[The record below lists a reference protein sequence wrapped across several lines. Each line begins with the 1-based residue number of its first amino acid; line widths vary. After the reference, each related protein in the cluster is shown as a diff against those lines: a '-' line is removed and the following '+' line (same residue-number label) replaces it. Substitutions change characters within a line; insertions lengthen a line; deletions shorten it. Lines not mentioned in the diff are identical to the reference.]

1 MLKRVLTALLLLPFS
16 QSASQLPFSQA
27 AAALPS
33 SQAALPLFQVAAPLP
48 SSQVAPPLPPGH
60 IVRPGD
66 TLSAIA
72 DLYHLRTA
80 DLRRWNSLTRDEVL
94 RPDGALRLSGSD
106 QYRPAWA
113 TRVETVTATEAN
125 GDPAKKCPVPPESLR
140 RVWVRYTDFN
150 GVVHD
155 GNLIV
160 HQSIVPATQRAFALL
175 YAWHF
180 PVMAMA
186 PAPGFPD
193 RSVLT
198 SGYECRTVA
207 GTTKWSQHA
216 YGLAIDVNPRQN
228 PMIRGTYLDPPHS
241 EPWIRRLPYR
251 TGMIH
256 DNGAELAFTT
266 NGFAWGGRWHSLKD
280 YMHFSPTNL

>member
-1 MLKRVLTALLLLPFS
+1 MLTRLLAAALLLTP
-16 QSASQLPFSQA
+16 AVPARA
-27 AAALPS
+27 AT
-33 SQAALPLFQVAAPLP
+33 PLP
-48 SSQVAPPLPPGH
+48 PAHIVLAPAVAGRTASPLPPGH

-66 TLSAIA
+66 TLATIA
-72 DLYHLRTA
+72 GHYHLRVA
-80 DLRRWNSLTRDEVL
+80 DLRRWNGLSPGQEPH
-94 RPDGALRLSGSD
+94 PDAAILLSGTG
-106 QYRPAWA
+106 REWPAWA
-113 TRVETVTATEAN
+113 SRVEPVTATEAN
-125 GDPAKKCPVPPESLR
+125 GDPLKKCPVPATDLR
-140 RVWVRYTDFN
+140 RVWVKYLDFD
-150 GVVHD
+150 GVVRD

-160 HQSIVPATQRAFALL
+160 HHSIVPATQRAFGLL

-180 PVMAMA
+180 PIVGMA
-186 PAPGFPD
+186 PALSFPD
-193 RSVLT
+193 RTVLT
-198 SGYECRTVA
+198 SGYECRNVA

-241 EPWIRRLPYR
+241 EPWIPRLPYR

>member
-1 MLKRVLTALLLLPFS
+1 MLKHLLAGLLLLPS
-16 QSASQLPFSQA
+16 P
-27 AAALPS
+27 AL
-33 SQAALPLFQVAAPLP
+33 AP
-48 SSQVAPPLPPGH
+48 APVTLPPGH

-72 DLYHLRTA
+72 GHYGLDVA
-80 DLRRWNSLTRDEVL
+80 DLRRWNGLAPDEVL
-94 RPDGALRLSGSD
+94 RPDGALRLSAPY
-106 QYRPAWA
+106 QARPAWR
-113 TRVETVTATEAN
+113 TRAEPVTATEAN
-125 GDPAKKCPVPPESLR
+125 GDPRKQCPVPPAELR
-140 RVWVRYTDFN
+140 RVWVKYLDFD
-150 GVVHD
+150 GVVRD

-160 HQSIVPATQRAFALL
+160 HRSIVPATQRAFALL
-175 YAWHF
+175 YAWRF

-186 PAPGFPD
+186 PAPDFPD
-193 RSVLT
+193 RTVLT

-228 PMIRGTYLDPPHS
+228 PMIRGDYLDPPHS
-241 EPWIRRLPYR
+241 EPWIPRAPYR

-280 YMHFSPTNL
+280 YMHFSPNNL